1 MNLNTQVNYLIHNSH
16 EKVLQSGIESFLK
29 RDFNDIKTFLKELNI
44 FFEEEVLDSYGTVLK
59 EKQES

>member
-16 EKVLQSGIESFLK
+16 EKVLKLGIKSFLEI
-29 RDFNDIKTFLKELNI
+29 DFSNIKTFLKELNI